1 MHPKVSIIMAT
12 YNRAHF
18 ILESLQSLLN
28 QTYNNWEC
36 LIIDDGSTDDTEIVI
51 KEFIKKDSRLF
62 LLKGQPSTRRAC
74 APKLRRCGFQ
84 LRR

>member
-51 KEFIKKDSRLF
+51 KEFIKILDGTIEHPGIVF
-62 LLKGQPSTRRAC
+62 P
-74 APKLRRCGFQ
+74 
-84 LRR
+84 